1 MCLDRGQYRR
11 VCCSTSRIEA
21 EAHTNLVDI
30 ILCHT
35 TADFDTLGAA
45 VGATR
50 LWPGAKIVLTGGAHP
65 SLKKFL
71 ALYRDE
77 FPFIE
82 ARAVHSQ
89 KIRSLILVDAQE
101 EERFGACGAWIGQ
114 AQKVYLFDH
123 HPGQPA
129 TFKPFESWIE
139 PVGSTCTIIAEKLQ
153 SQSLSVNANESTVM
167 ALGIHVD
174 TGSLTYPASTA
185 RDALALA
192 WLMTQGVNLKV
203 VQEYV
208 EGGLTEEVQ
217 LLLPEV
223 LEQLVVETHGHYRLG
238 YVAITLPQF
247 TVGLSALVS
256 SLVEMQNLDLC
267 LFVAGHQDR
276 EVVRHSLIGRSRIEG
291 VNLGVLFSDYGGGG
305 HAQAASAQIKG
316 STGKLILKELKQKL
330 LKLLPSPVLAKTLM
344 SSPVRTV
351 RPECT
356 IQEAQRV
363 LLRYGHS
370 GLPVVDETGALAGI
384 VTRRDIDIALHH
396 GFGHAPVKGYM
407 PRLVRTITP
416 TTPLSEIEELMVKF
430 DIGRLPVMQAGR
442 LVGIVSRTDVLRH
455 LTLQNSR
462 NGRKPTDTIT
472 PYRNVDL
479 LAQKLPARVWSILTQ
494 AGKHADT
501 LGLKLYLVGGAVRD
515 VLLDHPTDNIDLD
528 VVVELGNLETVEVP
542 TDATSS
548 SMAVH
553 LAEQLKQDY
562 PETRLEVYGRYQ
574 TATLLWPDRLMLDI
588 ATARTEFY
596 AYPAA
601 NPEVESS
608 SIRQDLYRR
617 DFTINAMAICL
628 NGPEKG
634 VLLDFFGGL
643 EDLEKKQVRILHAN
657 SFIEDPTRI
666 FRAVRFATRLQFELE
681 PQTESLI
688 LYALQSGFH
697 DGVGGDRL
705 KTEVRY
711 ILESDHWL
719 PALKHL
725 DVLGALR
732 CIHPKLEGITQSF
745 AFIRQLSR
753 MNRWWAILKQ
763 QIPESNRLQH
773 PWLLRLELIL
783 STLSLRESLQVA
795 GQLNLSGESF
805 DRLEQLFAL
814 EEKLEQA
821 LKVNA
826 KASVVYGHLEAI
838 SYELL
843 LLLVARASLPLRRVI
858 HQYLKVWKEMAPL
871 LTGNDLKNLGLKPGP
886 AFKNILATLRE
897 KQLDGELENQDDAI
911 AFVLDPSQSA
921 LGKGKS

>member
-1 MCLDRGQYRR
+1 MDL
-11 VCCSTSRIEA
+11 
-21 EAHTNLVDI
+21 
-30 ILCHT
+30 ILCHA

-45 VGATR
+45 VGAAR
-50 LWPGAKIVLTGGAHP
+50 LWPGAKIVLTGGSHP

-82 ARAVHSQ
+82 ARAVHPK
-89 KIRSLILVDAQE
+89 KIRTLILVDAQE
-101 EERFGACGAWIGQ
+101 ENRFGACGTWIHQ
-114 AQKVYLFDH
+114 AQNVYLFDH
-123 HPGQPA
+123 HPGQPVGFRPA
-129 TFKPFESWIE
+129 ESWIE

-153 SQSLSVNANESTVM
+153 SQSLSLNAHESTVI

-174 TGSLTYPASTA
+174 TGSLTYPTSTP

-203 VQEYV
+203 IQEYV
-208 EGGLTEEVQ
+208 EGGLTQEVQ
-217 LLLPEV
+217 QLLPEV
-223 LEQLVVETHGHYRLG
+223 LERLVVETHGHYRLG
-238 YVAITLPQF
+238 YVAVTLPQF

-256 SLVEMQNLDLC
+256 ALVDMQNLDLC
-267 LFVAGHQDR
+267 LLVAGHQDR
-276 EVVRHSLIGRSRIEG
+276 EVARNSVIGRSRIEG
-291 VNLGVLFSDYGGGG
+291 LDLGELLSAYGGGG

-316 STGKLILKELKQKL
+316 GTAETIVQELKQQL
-330 LKLLPSPVLAKTLM
+330 LDLLPRPALAKALM
-344 SSPVRTV
+344 SSPVRTI
-351 RPECT
+351 RPDCT

-407 PRLVRTITP
+407 PRAVRTITP
-416 TTPLSEIEELMVKF
+416 TTTLSEIEDLMVKF
-430 DIGRLPVMQAGR
+430 DIGRLPVMKADR

-455 LTLQNSR
+455 LNLQNSK
-462 NGRKPTDTIT
+462 NGRKPASARS

-494 AGKHADT
+494 AGEQAEA

-515 VLLDHPTDNIDLD
+515 VLLDYPTENIDLD
-528 VVVELGNLETVEVP
+528 VVVELGQQETVEASL
-542 TDATSS
+542 DEKSK
-548 SMAVH
+548 AVH
-553 LAEQLKQDY
+553 LAEQLRRNY
-562 PETRLEVYGRYQ
+562 PETRLEIYGRYQ
-574 TATLLWPDRLMLDI
+574 TATLLWPDHLMLDI

-596 AYPAA
+596 PYPAA

-628 NGPEKG
+628 NGSEQG
-634 VLLDFFGGL
+634 LLLDFFGGL
-643 EDLEKKQVRILHAN
+643 EDLEKKQVRVLHAN

-666 FRAVRFATRLQFELE
+666 FRAVRFATRLQFALE
-681 PQTESLI
+681 PQTENHI
-688 LYALQSGFH
+688 HYALQSGLH

-705 KTEVRY
+705 KTEIRY

-719 PALKHL
+719 AALKQL

-732 CIHPKLEGITQSF
+732 CIHPKLDGITKPQKITRQ
-745 AFIRQLSR
+745 IRR
-753 MNRWWAILKQ
+753 MNCWWAILSRQ
-763 QIPESNRLQH
+763 VPISTRLQH
-773 PWLLRLELIL
+773 PWLLRLELL
-783 STLSLRESLQVA
+783 LATLSPHEVSQTT

-805 DRLEQLFAL
+805 ERLEQLFSL
-814 EEKLEQA
+814 EEQLEQA
-821 LKVNA
+821 LSSKA
-826 KASVVYGHLEAI
+826 KNSLVYGPLETA
-838 SYELL
+838 SCELL
-843 LLLVARASLPLRRVI
+843 LLLAARASCRLRRTI
-858 HQYLKVWKEMAPL
+858 HQYLKDWKSAAPL

-897 KQLDGELENQDDAI
+897 KQLDGELKSQEDAI
-911 AFVLDPSQSA
+911 AFVLAKIDPSHT
-921 LGKGKS
+921 GPGFGWI

>member
-1 MCLDRGQYRR
+1 MESKSTLD
-11 VCCSTSRIEA
+11 S
-21 EAHTNLVDI
+21 VDL
-30 ILCHT
+30 ILCHA

-50 LWPGAKIVLTGGAHP
+50 LWPGAKVVLTGGAHP

-82 ARAVHSQ
+82 ARAVHPK

-101 EERFGACGAWIGQ
+101 ENRFGACGSWIKQ
-114 AQKVYLFDH
+114 AQNVYLFDH
-123 HPGQPA
+123 HPGQPVFRL
-129 TFKPFESWIE
+129 TESWIE
-139 PVGSTCTIIAEKLQ
+139 PVGSTCTLITEKLQ
-153 SQSLSVNANESTVM
+153 SQALSLNAHESTVM

-174 TGSLTYPASTA
+174 TGSLTYPASTP

-192 WLMTQGVNLKV
+192 WLMTQGANLKV

-208 EGGLTEEVQ
+208 EGGLTQEVQ
-217 LLLPEV
+217 QLLPEV
-223 LEQLVVETHGHYRLG
+223 LERLIIEIHGHYRLG
-238 YVAITLPQF
+238 YVAVTLPQF

-256 SLVEMQNLDLC
+256 ALVDMQNLDCC
-267 LFVAGHQDR
+267 LFVASHQDR

-291 VNLGVLFSDYGGGG
+291 LDLGALFRAYGGGG

-316 STGKLILKELKQKL
+316 GTGEIIAQELKQQL
-330 LKLLPSPVLAKTLM
+330 FDLLPSPALAKALM
-344 SSPVRTV
+344 SSPVRTI
-351 RPECT
+351 RPDCT

-407 PRLVRTITP
+407 PRTVRTITP
-416 TTPLSEIEELMVKF
+416 TTTLSEIEDLMVKF
-430 DIGRLPVMQAGR
+430 NIGRLPVMQAER

-455 LTLQNSR
+455 LNLQNSK
-462 NGRKPTDTIT
+462 NGRKPTATRS

-479 LAQKLPARVWSILTQ
+479 LAQRLPARVWSILTQ
-494 AGKHADT
+494 AGEQAEA

-515 VLLDHPTDNIDLD
+515 VLLDCPTENIDLD
-528 VVVELGNLETVEVP
+528 VVVELGDQEVMEANM
-542 TDATSS
+542 DEKSK
-548 SMAVH
+548 AVH
-553 LAEQLKQDY
+553 LAEQLKLNY

-574 TATLLWPDRLMLDI
+574 TATLLWPDHLMLDM

-596 AYPAA
+596 PYPAA
-601 NPEVESS
+601 HPEVESS

-617 DFTINAMAICL
+617 DFTINAMAIGL

-643 EDLEKKQVRILHAN
+643 EDLEHKQVRVLHAN

-666 FRAVRFATRLQFELE
+666 FRAVRFATRLQFALE
-681 PQTESLI
+681 PQTESHI
-688 LYALQSGFH
+688 EYALQSGLH

-705 KTEVRY
+705 KTEIRY
-711 ILESDHWL
+711 ILESNHWRA
-719 PALKHL
+719 ALKNL
-725 DVLGALR
+725 DSLGALR
-732 CIHPKLEGITQSF
+732 CIHPKLDGITKPQK
-745 AFIRQLSR
+745 ITRQIQR
-753 MNRWWAILKQ
+753 MNRWWAILSRSS
-763 QIPESNRLQH
+763 PSSNRLQH

-783 STLSLRESLQVA
+783 ATLSPQESSQTT

-805 DRLEQLFAL
+805 ERLEQLFSL
-814 EEKLEQA
+814 EEKLAQA
-821 LKVNA
+821 LSVEA
-826 KASVVYGHLEAI
+826 KDSLVYGHLETA
-838 SYELL
+838 SDELL
-843 LLLVARASLPLRRVI
+843 LLLTARASSPLRRTI
-858 HQYLKVWKEMAPL
+858 HQYLKNWKEKAPL

-886 AFKNILATLRE
+886 AFKSILTTLRE
-897 KQLDGELENQDDAI
+897 KQLDGELKSREDAI
-911 AFVLDPSQSA
+911 AFVLDSSPCSRQS
-921 LGKGKS
+921 LLSE

>member
-1 MCLDRGQYRR
+1 MDL
-11 VCCSTSRIEA
+11 
-21 EAHTNLVDI
+21 
-30 ILCHT
+30 ILCHA

-50 LWPGAKIVLTGGAHP
+50 LWPGAKIVLTGGSHP

-82 ARAVHSQ
+82 ARAVHPK
-89 KIRSLILVDAQE
+89 KIRALVLVDAQE
-101 EERFGACGAWIGQ
+101 ADRFGACGLWINQ

-129 TFKPFESWIE
+129 GFEPFDSWIE

-153 SQSLSVNANESTVM
+153 SQSLSLNAHESTVM

-174 TGSLTYPASTA
+174 TGSLTYPTSTP

-203 VQEYV
+203 IQEYV
-208 EGGLTEEVQ
+208 EGGLTQEVQ
-217 LLLPEV
+217 QLLPEV
-223 LEQLVVETHGHYRLG
+223 LARLVVETHGHYRLG

-256 SLVEMQNLDLC
+256 ALVDMQNLDLC
-267 LFVAGHQDR
+267 LLVAGHQDR
-276 EVVRHSLIGRSRIEG
+276 EVARHSVIGRSRIEG
-291 VNLGVLFSDYGGGG
+291 LDLGELLSAYGGGG

-316 STGKLILKELKQKL
+316 GTAESILKELKQQL
-330 LKLLPSPVLAKTLM
+330 LGLLPRPVLAKALM
-344 SSPVRTV
+344 SSPVRTI

-370 GLPVVDETGALAGI
+370 GLPVVDEAGALAGI

-407 PRLVRTITP
+407 PRTVRTITP
-416 TTPLSEIEELMVKF
+416 NTTLSEIEDLMVKF
-430 DIGRLPVMQAGR
+430 DIGRLPVMQGDR

-455 LTLQNSR
+455 LNLQNSK
-462 NGRKPTDTIT
+462 NSRKPTSVLS

-494 AGKHADT
+494 AGEYAEA

-515 VLLDHPTDNIDLD
+515 VLLDYPTQNIDLD
-528 VVVELGNLETVEVP
+528 VVVELGQQEAVEVSL
-542 TDATSS
+542 DEKSK
-548 SMAVH
+548 AVH
-553 LAEQLKQDY
+553 LAEQLRRNY
-562 PETRLEVYGRYQ
+562 PETRLEIYGRYQ
-574 TATLLWPDRLMLDI
+574 TATLLWPDHLMLDI

-596 AYPAA
+596 PYPAA

-628 NGPEKG
+628 NGPEQG
-634 VLLDFFGGL
+634 LLLDFFGGL

-666 FRAVRFATRLQFELE
+666 FRAVRFATRLQFDLE
-681 PQTESLI
+681 PQTESHI
-688 LYALQSGFH
+688 HYALQSGLH

-705 KTEVRY
+705 KTEIRY
-711 ILESDHWL
+711 ILESDHWRA
-719 PALKHL
+719 ALKRL
-725 DVLGALR
+725 DALGALR
-732 CIHPKLEGITQSF
+732 CIHPKLDGITKIQK
-745 AFIRQLSR
+745 ILRQIQR
-753 MNRWWAILKQ
+753 MNRWWAIFSRQ
-763 QIPESNRLQH
+763 VFPSTRLQH
-773 PWLLRLELIL
+773 PWLLRLELL
-783 STLSLRESLQVA
+783 LATLSPAEALQAA

-805 DRLEQLFAL
+805 ERLEQLFFL

-821 LKVNA
+821 LKVEA
-826 KASVVYGHLEAI
+826 KASLIYGHLETA

-843 LLLVARASLPLRRVI
+843 LLLAARSSSRLRQTI
-858 HQYLKVWKEMAPL
+858 HQYLKDWKKTTPF

-886 AFKNILATLRE
+886 AFKSILTLLRE
-897 KQLDGELENQDDAI
+897 KQLDGELESREEAI
-911 AFVLDPSQSA
+911 TFVLAYVP
-921 LGKGKS
+921 

>member
-1 MCLDRGQYRR
+1 
-11 VCCSTSRIEA
+11 
-21 EAHTNLVDI
+21 VDL
-30 ILCHT
+30 ILCHA

-50 LWPGAKIVLTGGAHP
+50 LWPGAKIVLTGGSHP

-82 ARAVHSQ
+82 ARAVHPK
-89 KIRSLILVDAQE
+89 KIRALILVDAQE
-101 EERFGACGAWIGQ
+101 ENRFGACGSWIHQ
-114 AQKVYLFDH
+114 AQNVYLFDH
-123 HPGQPA
+123 HPGQPVG
-129 TFKPFESWIE
+129 FKPFESWIE

-153 SQSLSVNANESTVM
+153 SQSLSLNAHESTVM

-174 TGSLTYPASTA
+174 TGSLTYPTSTP

-203 VQEYV
+203 IQEYV
-208 EGGLTEEVQ
+208 EGGLTQEVQ
-217 LLLPEV
+217 QLLPEV
-223 LEQLVVETHGHYRLG
+223 LECLVVETHGHYRLG
-238 YVAITLPQF
+238 YVAISLPQF

-256 SLVEMQNLDLC
+256 ALVDMQNLDLC
-267 LFVAGHQDR
+267 LLVAGHQDR

-291 VNLGVLFSDYGGGG
+291 LDLGTLFSAYGGGG

-316 STGKLILKELKQKL
+316 GTGDMIVTELKQQIL
-330 LKLLPSPVLAKTLM
+330 DLLPRPALAKALM
-344 SSPVRTV
+344 SSPVRTI
-351 RPECT
+351 RPDCT

-407 PRLVRTITP
+407 PRTVRTITP
-416 TTPLSEIEELMVKF
+416 TTTLAEIEDLMVKF
-430 DIGRLPVMQAGR
+430 DIGRLPVMQADR

-455 LTLQNSR
+455 LNLQNAK
-462 NGRKPTDTIT
+462 NGRKPTSALN

-479 LAQKLPARVWSILTQ
+479 LAQKLPARVWSILLQ
-494 AGKHADT
+494 AGEYAEA

-515 VLLDHPTDNIDLD
+515 VLLDYPTENIDLD
-528 VVVELGNLETVEVP
+528 VVVELGQQEAVETTIDEK
-542 TDATSS
+542 SK
-548 SMAVH
+548 AVH
-553 LAEQLKQDY
+553 LAEQLRQNY
-562 PETRLEVYGRYQ
+562 PETRLEIYGRYQ
-574 TATLLWPDRLMLDI
+574 TATLLWPDHLMLDI

-596 AYPAA
+596 PYPAA

-628 NGPEKG
+628 NGPEQG
-634 VLLDFFGGL
+634 LLLDFFGGL
-643 EDLEKKQVRILHAN
+643 EDLEKKQVRVLHAN

-666 FRAVRFATRLQFELE
+666 FRAVRFATRLQFALE
-681 PQTESLI
+681 PQTESHI
-688 LYALQSGFH
+688 EYALQSGLH

-705 KTEVRY
+705 KTEIRY
-711 ILESDHWL
+711 ILESEHWL
-719 PALKHL
+719 AALKRL

-732 CIHPKLEGITQSF
+732 CIHPKLDGITKPQE
-745 AFIRQLSR
+745 ITRQILR
-753 MNRWWAILKQ
+753 MNRWWAILSGQ
-763 QIPESNRLQH
+763 VPVSTRLQH
-773 PWLLRLELIL
+773 PWLLRLELL
-783 STLSLRESLQVA
+783 LATLSPREAVQSA
-795 GQLNLSGESF
+795 GQLNLAGESF
-805 DRLEQLFAL
+805 ERLEQLFSL

-821 LKVNA
+821 LNTEA
-826 KASVVYGHLEAI
+826 KASLVYGHLETA

-843 LLLVARASLPLRRVI
+843 LLLTARASSRLRRTI
-858 HQYLKVWKEMAPL
+858 HQYLKDWKSTAPL

-886 AFKNILATLRE
+886 AFKNILTTLRE
-897 KQLDGELENQDDAI
+897 KQLDGELKSQEDAI
-911 AFVLDPSQSA
+911 AFVLNPS
-921 LGKGKS
+921 